1 MEDGRTPFQ
10 VYLHDRDMNNKEKAV
25 DTELVAQGTEIICDA
40 PEAMVCRSSGDTIP
54 NCLGEFR
61 EIKERTGIVTFGHPA
76 GTPEQTGVERLGH
89 ERTVN
94 G

>member
-1 MEDGRTPFQ
+1 MHKKYIKKMH
-10 VYLHDRDMNNKEKAV
+10 VKMDM
-25 DTELVAQGTEIICDA
+25 
-40 PEAMVCRSSGDTIP
+40 SSGDTIP

-61 EIKERTGIVTFGHPA
+61 EIKERTGIAAYGHPA